1 MDEPVGTRRA
11 RWTGPL
17 LTALIFLVALN
28 LRPAITSVG
37 PLLPGIAADEGLS
50 EARQGL
56 LGALPL
62 IAFGLASPFAHRI
75 STRIGAERTVLAA
88 LLVLAA
94 GLLTRS
100 FTGHAGLWAGTALL
114 GAAIGVGNV
123 LAPSVV
129 KRDYSGNVS
138 RATGVYSAFMTTAAA
153 TASAVAVPLA
163 APLGWRGSL
172 AVWAVP
178 ALLIALLWLPRAL
191 PAPAEADPLP
201 AGGPVPTSVWRQPTA
216 WVLTAFM
223 GLQSTTFYVM
233 VTWLPT
239 IEAAEG
245 VSAEQA
251 GLHLFA
257 YQVTGIVAGLA
268 IPRLMRDPG
277 TQVAAAVTAS
287 TPMLLGV
294 LGLLAA
300 PGLSALWTIVIGLG
314 TGSSLVVA
322 LSLIGLRGRTHAET
336 TALSGMAQSLGYLLA
351 AAGPVVAGHLAERT
365 GSWRASLWLVA
376 VLAVAQLAVA
386 FRAGRVPG
394 HRTSSS

>member
-1 MDEPVGTRRA
+1 MDEAGA
-11 RWTGPL
+11 GAKRWAPL

-37 PLLPGIAADEGLS
+37 PLLPDIAADEGLS
-50 EARQGL
+50 EAGQGL

-62 IAFGLASPFAHRI
+62 IAFGLASPFVHRI
-75 STRIGAERTVLAA
+75 STRIGAERTLLAA
-88 LLVLAA
+88 LLALAA

-100 FTGHAGLWAGTALL
+100 FTGHPGLWVGTALL

-129 KRDYSGNVS
+129 KRDYSGAVS
-138 RATGVYSAFMTTAAA
+138 AATGVYSAFMTTAAA
-153 TASAVAVPLA
+153 TASAVAVPLS

-191 PAPAEADPLP
+191 PAPTRSDPLP
-201 AGGPVPTSVWRQPTA
+201 EAATTSVWRQPTA

-223 GLQSTTFYVM
+223 GLQSTTFYVV

-239 IEAAEG
+239 IETTAG
-245 VSAEQA
+245 VSPEQA

-257 YQVTGIVAGLA
+257 YQVTGIAAGLA
-268 IPRLMRDPG
+268 IPRLMRDPA

-300 PGLSALWTIVIGLG
+300 PGLSALWTVVIGLG

-351 AAGPVVAGHLAERT
+351 AAGPVAAGHLAERT

-376 VLAVAQLAVA
+376 ALAAVQIVVAL
-386 FRAGRVPG
+386 RAGRVPDR
-394 HRTSSS
+394 RTAQS

>member
-1 MDEPVGTRRA
+1 MDEAGA
-11 RWTGPL
+11 GAKRWAPL

-37 PLLPGIAADEGLS
+37 PLLPGIAADERLS

-62 IAFGLASPFAHRI
+62 IAFGLASPFVHRI
-75 STRIGAERTVLAA
+75 STRLGAERTLLIA
-88 LLVLAA
+88 LLALAA
-94 GLLTRS
+94 GVLARS
-100 FTGHAGLWAGTALL
+100 FTGHTGLWVGTALL

-153 TASAVAVPLA
+153 TASAVAVPLS

-191 PAPAEADPLP
+191 PAPTRDDPVAEAE
-201 AGGPVPTSVWRQPTA
+201 AATTSVWRQPTA

-239 IEAAEG
+239 IETTAG
-245 VSAEQA
+245 VRPEQA

-257 YQVTGIVAGLA
+257 YQVTGIGAGLA
-268 IPRLMRDPG
+268 IPRLMRDPA

-300 PGLSALWTIVIGLG
+300 PGLSALWTVVIGLG
-314 TGSSLVVA
+314 TGASLVVA

-351 AAGPVVAGHLAERT
+351 AAGPVAAGHLAERT

-376 VLAVAQLAVA
+376 ALAVVQIVVA
-386 FRAGRVPG
+386 LRAGRVPD
-394 HRTSSS
+394 HRTSAR